1 MDEKNRTEKRL
12 RGSVITVII
21 LAACLCI
28 TTFALF
34 YSVVA
39 VDDNIFQTG
48 TVEINL
54 NDGRPVIDQHEFLFE
69 PGMTVEK
76 VFFLQ
81 NESSCDVYYRLYFD
95 NLEGGL
101 ADVLDITIREGNQVI
116 CSGKASELTRE
127 QVGAANDMLRINE
140 RKELTVSFHFPE
152 GAGNDAQELYLAFD
166 LKADAVQVRNNP
178 DRLFD

>member
-1 MDEKNRTEKRL
+1 MDENNRTEKKM

-21 LAACLCI
+21 LAVCLCI

-39 VDDNIFQTG
+39 EEDNVFQTG

-54 NDGRPVIDQHEFLFE
+54 NDGRPVIEQHEFLFE

-76 VFFLQ
+76 EFFLE
-81 NESSCDVYYRLYFD
+81 NESSCDVYYRLYFA
-95 NLEGGL
+95 NLKGGL
-101 ADVLDITIREGNQVI
+101 ADVLDITISDGRQVI
-116 CSGKASELTRE
+116 YSGKASQLTRE
-127 QVGAANDMLRINE
+127 QVGAADDILKINE
-140 RKELTVSFHFPE
+140 REELTVSFHFPE
-152 GAGNDAQELYLAFD
+152 GAGNNVQDLYLAFD

-178 DRLFD
+178 ERLFD